1 MAGNNND
8 LCSVCLR
15 KVSSNA
21 RKLKCDT
28 CSHHI
33 HKNCTNLYKKD
44 LDEIIN
50 EDRNWSCLDCN
61 ETNFPFN
68 NISDDDLFYASLKN
82 NGTAGEIIVNNSLD
96 KLFIPFEINDN
107 DYIYQDVDSDPDI
120 HFYNQ
125 NQLIS
130 NLNSKYYLE
139 KEFSKY
145 ISPTLGKENE
155 CMSFIHLNI
164 RSAKANLKS
173 FEAYLES
180 LDYSFDCIGLSET
193 WFNESNSDSYNITG
207 YNKIDKKRISSQ
219 GGGVSLLLKEDI
231 KFKERTDLCIV
242 NNDVE
247 CIFVE
252 ALLTK
257 KVLIGVIYRPP
268 NRKINDFNENLKS
281 ILDQIDLALLPCY
294 LMGDTNINVINHVIH
309 KETDDYLDLVYSKG
323 LIPVI
328 NRPTRVTDHSATLI
342 DHIFTSH
349 YTASNFYQGILV
361 TDITDHYP
369 IFHVAH
375 FEKLSKDVD
384 EYYYKRSMSSDNYAS
399 FYNDISQVNW
409 NEVTNS
415 QNCQMS
421 FSLFYEKIKFY
432 FNKSF
437 PLKRVKKGYKNK
449 LPWLTDGLKNS
460 IKFKN
465 KLYVK
470 SLKHDTVL
478 NKIQYKEF
486 KLSLKKLMTQREKDY
501 FNEMIENNKSNMK
514 KTWDII
520 KCVIGKKKQSLKYSE
535 FIVNGQITNDRNVIA
550 NKFNEYFANIGPNLS
565 KDIPESCTSFK
576 KYLKHNYIETFFVK
590 NIESDE
596 IRKIIMSLKD
606 GAPGIDSIPAAVLK
620 HSVDLISLP
629 LSHVC
634 QLSLTEGYF
643 PSELKLSKIIP
654 LYKAKDPSVFNNYR
668 PISLLSV
675 FFKNT
680 GTNHV

>member
-1 MAGNNND
+1 M
-8 LCSVCLR
+8 
-15 KVSSNA
+15 
-21 RKLKCDT
+21 
-28 CSHHI
+28 
-33 HKNCTNLYKKD
+33 
-44 LDEIIN
+44 
-50 EDRNWSCLDCN
+50 
-61 ETNFPFN
+61 
-68 NISDDDLFYASLKN
+68 
-82 NGTAGEIIVNNSLD
+82 
-96 KLFIPFEINDN
+96 
-107 DYIYQDVDSDPDI
+107 
-120 HFYNQ
+120 
-125 NQLIS
+125 
-130 NLNSKYYLE
+130 
-139 KEFSKY
+139 
-145 ISPTLGKENE
+145 
-155 CMSFIHLNI
+155 
-164 RSAKANLKS
+164 
-173 FEAYLES
+173 
-180 LDYSFDCIGLSET
+180 
-193 WFNESNSDSYNITG
+193 
-207 YNKIDKKRISSQ
+207 
-219 GGGVSLLLKEDI
+219 
-231 KFKERTDLCIV
+231 
-242 NNDVE
+242 
-247 CIFVE
+247 
-252 ALLTK
+252 
-257 KVLIGVIYRPP
+257 
-268 NRKINDFNENLKS
+268 
-281 ILDQIDLALLPCY
+281 
-294 LMGDTNINVINHVIH
+294 
-309 KETDDYLDLVYSKG
+309 
-323 LIPVI
+323 
-328 NRPTRVTDHSATLI
+328 
-342 DHIFTSH
+342 
-349 YTASNFYQGILV
+349 
-361 TDITDHYP
+361 
-369 IFHVAH
+369 
-375 FEKLSKDVD
+375 
-384 EYYYKRSMSSDNYAS
+384 
-399 FYNDISQVNW
+399 
-409 NEVTNS
+409 
-415 QNCQMS
+415 
-421 FSLFYEKIKFY
+421 
-432 FNKSF
+432 
-437 PLKRVKKGYKNK
+437 
-449 LPWLTDGLKNS
+449 KNS